1 MSDNDQYLDM
11 FFAESRDYIQMLNDN
26 ILQLEENPE
35 NKEVINSLFRA
46 AHSLKGMSAT
56 MGFNTLTELTHKLEN
71 MMDKIRNGEIV
82 VDTEIIDLLFAG
94 IDHIENI
101 VAQIK
106 ENGNEDIDIDGFLKQ
121 LEKQISVAKNR
132 KPEEKEEKP
141 AELGLELSSE
151 EIENIRE
158 NKKELDTVYQI
169 KVLLADETEFK
180 QARASMIFKSASEL
194 GYIVKSEPKKEEI
207 AEVELEN
214 NKI

>member
-1 MSDNDQYLDM
+1 M
-11 FFAESRDYIQMLNDN
+11 FFAEARDYIQMLNDN

-56 MGFNTLTELTHKLEN
+56 LGFNTLTELTHKLEN

-121 LEKQISVAKNR
+121 L
-132 KPEEKEEKP
+132 
-141 AELGLELSSE
+141 
-151 EIENIRE
+151 
-158 NKKELDTVYQI
+158 
-169 KVLLADETEFK
+169 
-180 QARASMIFKSASEL
+180 
-194 GYIVKSEPKKEEI
+194 
-207 AEVELEN
+207 
-214 NKI
+214 